1 MLTDAS
7 ASCFFLAMFEAAP
20 SRCFSRS
27 LLNSKINEAI
37 KQPPKVPITCL
48 MCLPT
53 ITQVLQQQV
62 SAKFVLLF
70 LLRSHVGLNN
80 EPLDGEVEDQRSNC
94 SVKYGARQ
102 ELVSEVNREEV
113 RLAGSVQPAN
123 TVGFIAEIGEDS
135 KEDLYSILKII
146 MYRITASVS
155 NGVSFPLVL

>member
-1 MLTDAS
+1 M
-7 ASCFFLAMFEAAP
+7 
-20 SRCFSRS
+20 R
-27 LLNSKINEAI
+27 
-37 KQPPKVPITCL
+37 
-48 MCLPT
+48 LPT

-102 ELVSEVNREEV
+102 ELVSEVNGEEI

-123 TVGFIAEIGEDS
+123 KVGF
-135 KEDLYSILKII
+135 
-146 MYRITASVS
+146 TADI
-155 NGVSFPLVL
+155 